1 VRALVVAALVL
12 ACASIARAQ
21 PAPPD
26 AGVPPLVD
34 VAPPEVAPVD
44 VAPVEV
50 APPEPENR
58 MTLPLGK
65 GLPVVIRAGVYFVSI
80 DDIDES
86 AQTFDATIDV
96 RLRWEDPRLR
106 FPKADV
112 PGGVLELRNSMAEAR
127 LEAMWTPEIRLDN
140 LIDEPYATRRG
151 VYLSWTGEVELI
163 TRTSGKFGT
172 PFDMTKFPFDKQQ
185 LEVALMSEREDLDHL
200 IIDYRQD
207 ELDFSRLS
215 RSVELDDWA
224 PGLVELRR
232 EPVPGWRGTDQARIY
247 AALQVNRHP
256 GKSLAAIF
264 IPLIASLL
272 IPMLAMWLERVEDG
286 EVKIEA
292 FELANVVIGGLFAVI
307 ALNFTISSEY
317 PTISGSDNT
326 VTRLLALNYVTLGL
340 AVIMNLV
347 IFRFDLI
354 KRWFGR
360 YAQDQLFKFLIW
372 GLPLM
377 VFATAAAFVLASM
390 A

>member
-1 VRALVVAALVL
+1 MRIALAAAIVM
-12 ACASIARAQ
+12 ACAGIARAQ
-21 PAPPD
+21 EVGAPP
-26 AGVPPLVD
+26 
-34 VAPPEVAPVD
+34 PVD
-44 VAPVEV
+44 VAAPTEPTPPPP
-50 APPEPENR
+50 PPEHL

-65 GLPVVIRAGVYFVSI
+65 GLPVVVRAGVYFVSI

-86 AQTFDATIDV
+86 EQTFDATIDV

-106 FPKADV
+106 FPKDEV

-127 LEAMWTPEIRLDN
+127 LEQMWTPEIRLDN
-140 LIDEPYATRRG
+140 LVDEPFNTRRG
-151 VYLSWTGEVELI
+151 VYLAWTGEVELI
-163 TRTSGKFGT
+163 TRVSGKFAT
-172 PFDMTKFPFDKQQ
+172 PFDMTQFPFDKQR
-185 LEVALMSEREDLDHL
+185 LEIALMSEREDLDHL
-200 IIDYRQD
+200 VLDYRQD

-215 RSVELDDWA
+215 KSVELDDWA

-232 EPVPGWRGTDQARIY
+232 DPVPGWRGTDQARIY
-247 AALQVNRHP
+247 AALEVNRHP

-307 ALNFTISSEY
+307 ALNFTISSEW

-326 VTRLLALNYVTLGL
+326 VTRLLALNYVTLGI
-340 AVIMNLV
+340 AVILNLTV
-347 IFRFDLI
+347 FRFDLVR
-354 KRWFGR
+354 RWFGR
-360 YAQDQLFKFLIW
+360 YAQDALFKYLIW
-372 GLPLM
+372 ALPAM